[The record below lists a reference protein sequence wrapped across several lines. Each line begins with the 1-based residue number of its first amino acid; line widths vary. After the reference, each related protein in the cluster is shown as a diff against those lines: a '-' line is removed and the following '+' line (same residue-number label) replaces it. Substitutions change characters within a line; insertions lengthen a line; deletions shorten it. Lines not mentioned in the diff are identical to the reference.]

1 MKWSQWLG
9 SCGVSVFTPQELAAL
24 KPEDDVP
31 GVVGLD
37 MRYPSP
43 PGLAAVGG
51 RHFDM
56 ILVASETWK
65 KIVAPLCRCPVRVLR
80 APRTTDPAPTP
91 DPRVGHEV
99 RVLFAN
105 VDDNDDAGRYDVY
118 AMGIARFLIRNSDAP
133 ALFSGKPGIFDAVD
147 ILRRELERFGL
158 RGPRMQ
164 EALAKVLVQPAAWRT
179 ADVGVTVAEARGA
192 GDALLDFAASGRPV
206 IATAAGCAR
215 DLEGLA
221 LVVPGVSE
229 IYKPDEGRAL
239 IANPDDLCAAFETM
253 MLAETRQ
260 RYGRSA
266 KSAAFRSENRARMEL
281 DALIELA
288 EAHRNLHGVE

>member
-1 MKWSQWLG
+1 MKWSQWLS
-9 SCGVSVFTPQELAAL
+9 SCGVPVFTPQELAAL
-24 KPEDDVP
+24 KPDDDVP

-37 MRYPSP
+37 MQYPSP
-43 PGLAAVGG
+43 PGLAAVGA

-56 ILVASETWK
+56 VLVASETWK
-65 KIVAPLCRCPVRVLR
+65 KIAAPLCRCPVRVLR
-80 APRTTDPAPTP
+80 APRTADPAPVA
-91 DPRVGHEV
+91 DPHGV
-99 RVLFAN
+99 VLFAN

-118 AMGIARFLIRNSDAP
+118 AMGIARFLIRNPDAP

-147 ILRRELERFGL
+147 IFRRELERFGL

-164 EALAKVLVQPAAWRT
+164 DALAKVLVQSAAWRT

-206 IATAAGCAR
+206 VATAAGCAR
-215 DLEGLA
+215 DLDGLA

-229 IYKPDEGRAL
+229 IYKPDAGRAL
-239 IANPDDLCAAFETM
+239 IANPDDLCAAFESM

-266 KSAAFRSENRARMEL
+266 KSAAFRSEGRARMEL
-281 DALIELA
+281 DALLQLA